1 MHMTYPIK
9 ILTIVTILFL
19 IQSIVQSETEP
30 PSPPVQGIAELAERP
45 IEVPGLNL
53 SIRLPVG
60 TVAESQGIGA
70 DARLMVRSSD
80 DPKQSRWLF
89 QAFGSATRDSSLT
102 PAGVL
107 NSIGEQRR
115 AQMVTVNPATRRRMQ
130 VREFDRTE
138 NLVINGQSAARAYF
152 DVPEDPKSPVAGYT
166 VFMPQTGSF
175 VIMQFDCPAE
185 NLADARGVIE
195 TSIATASFRDQ
206 QTENVARREG
216 LSATARFW
224 ESVTTADI
232 DAALFPE
239 PLLLRLF
246 RPGAGPGGSDLEVGY
261 QKITLRKG
269 QLGEVAG
276 ADKFKW
282 SREDR
287 EFGYLA
293 KIEARALIFPAGE
306 DGSTV
311 PGADARAMVDS
322 VTVFWLSSDRQNETG
337 SVVNVIKSGDQAD
350 SYVQT
355 FVRRG
360 DRLTVKTTAPG
371 QEPRAQDYDKV
382 PTGYLGRVEFMLL
395 PRLVAA
401 RGEPAAFH
409 LYTFD
414 LTQSKLT
421 LRSDRFERSEAGDG
435 WTWTAY
441 PYEAQRDRRVES
453 SLDARG
459 DLLARSAEGL
469 STQAVEGQTLLRLWE
484 NVKLPGKDR

>member
-1 MHMTYPIK
+1 MHKKVPN
-9 ILTIVTILFL
+9 ILRTFIAVGLV
-19 IQSIVQSETEP
+19 IQAPVRGDEP
-30 PSPPVQGIAELAERP
+30 VPNPPVQGVAELADKP
-45 IEVPGLNL
+45 VEVPGLNL

-60 TVAESQGIGA
+60 TVAESQGIGN
-70 DARLMVRSSD
+70 DARLLVRSSE
-80 DPKQSRWLF
+80 DPKKSRWLF
-89 QAFGSATRDSSLT
+89 QVFGSVTRDSALT

-107 NSIGEQRR
+107 DSIAEQRR
-115 AQMVTVNPATRRRMQ
+115 AQMVTINPATRRRMQ
-130 VREFDRTE
+130 VREFDRTN

-152 DVPEDPKSPVAGYT
+152 DVPEDPRSPVAGYT
-166 VFMPQTGSF
+166 VFMPQAGSF

-185 NLADARGVIE
+185 NLGGARGVIE
-195 TSIATASFRDQ
+195 TCVATTMFRDQ
-206 QTENVARREG
+206 QAENAERRDG
-216 LSATARFW
+216 LDATAKFW
-224 ESVTTADI
+224 SSVTASELE
-232 DAALFPE
+232 AALFPE
-239 PLLLRLF
+239 PVLLRLF
-246 RPGAGPGGSDLEVGY
+246 RPGAGAGGADLEVGY

-276 ADKFKW
+276 TDKFKW

-287 EFGYLA
+287 EYGYLA
-293 KIEARALIFPAGE
+293 KIEARALIFPAAE

-322 VTVFWLSSDRQNETG
+322 VTVFWVSSDRQNETG
-337 SVVNVIKSGDQAD
+337 SVVNVIKSGEQAD
-350 SYVQT
+350 TYVQT

-360 DRLTVKTTAPG
+360 DRLTVKTSAPG
-371 QEPRAQDYDKV
+371 QEPRAQDYDKL

-401 RGEPAAFH
+401 RSEGAAFH

-421 LRSDRFERSEAGDG
+421 LRRDRFERAEAGDG

-459 DLLARSAEGL
+459 DLLSRSADGL
-469 STQAVEGQTLLRLWE
+469 STQAVDGATLLRLWE
-484 NVKLPGKDR
+484 GVKLPAKDR